1 MLSKTTSLSTRSPTA
16 SLKKILKVVVMCWPK
31 NLQKPSQEHQI
42 EKSSKSAQ
50 RITREVPVW
59 RHSDGGGWWVKVVLE
74 INPHKTIASRY
85 MRAKS
90 LHKKIQKKRQ
100 KPRRPSEQSHAL
112 RFAKTT
118 SPPKKKKPYKTPK
131 NKTRRIRGLNTEMER
146 RVRYLPLQIFG
157 KPQKFHQ
164 PGRKPFQAVKK
175 LPFLES
181 PSPTTSTSSRSNRWQ
196 AVQTPF
202 WSTNVN
208 NTQTSSHYSFL
219 MQILRLKLRCTKLI
233 QQRWYFFL
241 RKRSLKLPTAPELL
255 WILGPRGEYSCSRIL
270 VHPEFCV
277 HGSPRTGICHVS
289 KLVGIVLL
297 QFGPCFEGFSV
308 DPLSLLSYCGLF
320 GTLLKRPFACMPCS
334 QLANGRERIIV

>member
-1 MLSKTTSLSTRSPTA
+1 MICQESKAYRVKLSVSSCAPSFVASEEHSSQGKFDTKYDVWWQNPSKKSESVMLSKTTSLSTRSPTA

-118 SPPKKKKPYKTPK
+118 SPPKKKKT
-131 NKTRRIRGLNTEMER
+131 
-146 RVRYLPLQIFG
+146 LQDT
-157 KPQKFHQ
+157 
-164 PGRKPFQAVKK
+164 KK
-175 LPFLES
+175 QN
-181 PSPTTSTSSRSNRWQ
+181 STS
-196 AVQTPF
+196 
-202 WSTNVN
+202 
-208 NTQTSSHYSFL
+208 
-219 MQILRLKLRCTKLI
+219 
-233 QQRWYFFL
+233 
-241 RKRSLKLPTAPELL
+241 
-255 WILGPRGEYSCSRIL
+255 
-270 VHPEFCV
+270 
-277 HGSPRTGICHVS
+277 
-289 KLVGIVLL
+289 
-297 QFGPCFEGFSV
+297 
-308 DPLSLLSYCGLF
+308 
-320 GTLLKRPFACMPCS
+320 
-334 QLANGRERIIV
+334 